1 MNAPAGRHDALAE
14 IAAILA
20 TGYLRLQ
27 ADRAKS
33 QQEAKIRPR
42 DSVLSPCYVR
52 QPEA

>member
-1 MNAPAGRHDALAE
+1 MSAPTCNAKDLAE

-27 ADRAKS
+27 SDRAKS

-42 DSVLSPCYVR
+42 DSVLSPCYLR

>member
-1 MNAPAGRHDALAE
+1 MSAPARNASGLTE